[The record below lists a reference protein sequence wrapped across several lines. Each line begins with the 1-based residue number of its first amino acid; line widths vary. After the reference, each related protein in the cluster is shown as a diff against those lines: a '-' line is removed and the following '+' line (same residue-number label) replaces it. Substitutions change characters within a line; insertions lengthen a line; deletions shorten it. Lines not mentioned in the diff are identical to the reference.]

1 MAAYLT
7 RVELYGDDQA
17 PDDYTRLH
25 EEMEKRKFHRTIV
38 ADNGQRS
45 RLPTAEY
52 HSYGELTVD
61 DVRSLAVQACNA
73 IGYVTWPGTPG
84 RVTRLCAVLVTQAST
99 FRWIGLRP
107 A

>member
-1 MAAYLT
+1 MATFLT

-25 EEMEKRKFHRTIV
+25 AEMEKRKFQRTILG
-38 ADNGQRS
+38 DNGQMS

-52 HSYGELTVD
+52 YSFGDLSAD
-61 DVRSLAVQACNA
+61 NVRTLAVQACNA
-73 IGYVTWPGTPG
+73 IGYVTWPGTAG
-84 RVTRLCAVLVTQAST
+84 RVTRLCGVLVAEART
-99 FRWIGLRP
+99 FQWIGLRP